1 MTFSCSICFE
11 NLVSS
16 TNPISALACGHTF
29 HKPCINRWINL
40 NSPAQCP
47 LCKKNISKT
56 KIISPLFF
64 SDGNGETAEEES
76 SETTEKIATLE
87 ESNRKLKMSIGTL
100 NLEAHEAKEEI
111 ALLQTEVFRV
121 RNQRSY
127 IKIIKR
133 VVELD
138 NDLSTQ
144 YMQNYLQKVRAL
156 PTSDLY
162 VHVGALRA
170 RQMRAEREI
179 SKKTCL
185 YENKKK
191 ENEDLRDQI
200 EQLHDHIRNIESN
213 RPLQGRVSSFRP
225 RVRQRNVVILDSDLE
240 DEDDNEDQNDQFSV
254 GQELAE
260 RDVDQSDD
268 LQLGDIR
275 PDEIP
280 EFALLL
286 PETISDDEGF
296 IVEEHV
302 TSTSRRPFKRRSTFI
317 GGDETSSSSRPK
329 KIIKIDLTD
338 DDDA

>member
-1 MTFSCSICFE
+1 MTFSCTICFE

-16 TNPISALACGHTF
+16 TFPISALACGHTF

-40 NSPAQCP
+40 NSPSQCP

-64 SDGNGETAEEES
+64 SDGNGETAVEES
-76 SETTEKIATLE
+76 SEVNERIATMEENNKELKVVIATL
-87 ESNRKLKMSIGTL
+87 NR
-100 NLEAHEAKEEI
+100 EAHEAKEEI
-111 ALLQTEVFRV
+111 SHLRTELCRV

-127 IKIIKR
+127 VKIIKR

-144 YMQNYLQKVRAL
+144 HMQNYLQKVRAL

-170 RQMRAEREI
+170 RQMRAEREV

-191 ENEDLRDQI
+191 ENEGLRDQI

-213 RPLQGRVSSFRP
+213 RSLQGRVGSFRP

-240 DEDDNEDQNDQFSV
+240 DEDGNDDNDNEDQNDQFSA
-254 GQELAE
+254 GQELDG
-260 RDVDQSDD
+260 RDVAQSDN
-268 LQLGDIR
+268 IR
-275 PDEIP
+275 PDEIQLNEISPDEVP
-280 EFALLL
+280 EDDIALLL
-286 PETISDDEGF
+286 PENISDDEGF

-302 TSTSRRPFKRRSTFI
+302 PS
-317 GGDETSSSSRPK
+317 
-329 KIIKIDLTD
+329 
-338 DDDA
+338 